1 MEYFSDRENGP
12 KARVNETISPQV
24 WGGVVAVIQ
33 SATTSGAFGNAF
45 PYNCPDGCGPVGS
58 NEATLA
64 RILRAE
70 IPEIEWP
77 LSDTKEVEQDF
88 FSTSPKP
95 YVPETA
101 VILDLIEFCHWNI
114 AKPIQDS
121 FHSFFGHYHLS
132 FDVPSG
138 QSEFRSAI
146 NRIFSRN
153 GVAYELVSNGQVQRL
168 APPILRESLARGEF
182 ASGDM
187 QLDRMLE
194 EARVRFLSPKLD
206 ERKIALERL
215 WDCWERIKSSEDPNN
230 KRLSVAKLL
239 EQASSEVGFRNSLEK
254 EAHELTEI
262 GNTFHIR
269 HSEVTQQP
277 LSNEHHIDYLFH
289 RMYSMVTL
297 LLHRRGL

>member
-12 KARVNETISPQV
+12 KARVNETISRRV

-33 SATTSGAFGNAF
+33 SATTLGAFGNAF
-45 PYNCPDGCGPVGS
+45 PYNCPDGRGPVGS
-58 NEATLA
+58 DEATLA

-88 FSTSPKP
+88 FSTSQP
-95 YVPETA
+95 YVPETV
-101 VILDLIEFCHWNI
+101 VILDLIEFCHRNI

-230 KRLSVAKLL
+230 KQLSVAKLL
-239 EQASSEVGFRNSLEK
+239 EQASSEVVFRNSLKK
-254 EAHELTEI
+254 EARELTEI

-297 LLHRRGL
+297 LLRSKHE